1 MTVFP
6 AVGNHSMV
14 KATPALMTTSFRG
27 AEMGFARAVVS
38 SAVAK
43 PEKTARRRVA
53 VVLNTVAK
61 RMVDSG
67 GIIRRF
73 EAIY

>member
-1 MTVFP
+1 
-6 AVGNHSMV
+6 MV

-43 PEKTARRRVA
+43 PKTARRMVA

-67 GIIRRF
+67 RIIRRF